1 MAPDSDDPFERV
13 EEFRREISR
22 MIREFYVDGNPMCL
36 FSKGEWRPPTD
47 VYETGTEI
55 VVKME
60 VAGMQRDDFTVL
72 LEGSRLIIFGQ
83 RKSEPLPENANFR
96 QMEIKYTRF
105 HREFLMPGKLA
116 EEDVAANYQEG
127 FLTVRVAKKASKPG
141 KQKSGN
147 IEIRG

>member
-1 MAPDSDDPFERV
+1 MGPESDDPFERV

-47 VYETGTEI
+47 VYETADGI

-60 VAGMQRDDFTVL
+60 VAGMRREDFTVL
-72 LEGSRLIIFGQ
+72 LDGNRLIIFGQ
-83 RKSEPLPENANFR
+83 RKSEPLPENSSFR

-105 HREFLMPGKLA
+105 HREFLMPPNLA
-116 EEDVAANYQEG
+116 EEDVEASYQEG
-127 FLTVRVAKKASKPG
+127 FLSIRIAKKAAKP
-141 KQKSGN
+141 KKPKSGN